1 MMHRYSGPTLEYTR
15 AVLSPGYPA
24 GMILRVLTARVP
36 SPNIGQFNELL
47 RAQLTELRTQPGL
60 AYVKLAR
67 RLHEDASEEVVLIE
81 EWLTPADLF
90 AWTRGRL
97 TTPRL
102 LPGTEDLVQDLII
115 THYEALDVSP
125 EELSSRL
132 LANEGSRTPEEEALL
147 DEIVEHA
154 PESRGRP

>member
-1 MMHRYSGPTLEYTR
+1 MHRCSGPTLEYTR

-81 EWLTPADLF
+81 EWITPADLF

-132 LANEGSRTPEEEALL
+132 LADHGPHSPEEKALL
-147 DEIVEHA
+147 DEIVEPA
-154 PESRGRP
+154 SESRGSS

>member
-1 MMHRYSGPTLEYTR
+1 VSEDAPGPLIFR
-15 AVLSPGYPA
+15 YPA
-24 GMILRVLTARVP
+24 AMILRVLTARVP
-36 SPNIGQFNELL
+36 SMNIAQFNELL
-47 RAQLTELRTQPGL
+47 RAQLIELRTQPGL

-81 EWLTPADLF
+81 EWVTPADLF

-102 LPGTEDLVQDLII
+102 LPGTEDLVQDLIV
-115 THYEALDVSP
+115 THYEALDISP

-132 LANEGSRTPEEEALL
+132 LSMEGSRTPEEDALL
-147 DEIVEHA
+147 NEIVEHA
-154 PESRGRP
+154 PEGGGGP

>member
-1 MMHRYSGPTLEYTR
+1 
-15 AVLSPGYPA
+15 
-24 GMILRVLTARVP
+24 MILRVLTARVP

-67 RLHEDASEEVVLIE
+67 RLHEDASEEVVLVE

-102 LPGTEDLVQDLII
+102 LPRTEDFVQDLVI

-154 PESRGRP
+154 PEGRGSP

>member
-1 MMHRYSGPTLEYTR
+1 MSFDCTTS
-15 AVLSPGYPA
+15 VLSPGYPA
-24 GMILRVLTARVP
+24 EMILRVLTARVP
-36 SPNIGQFNELL
+36 SVNIGQFNELL
-47 RAQLTELRTQPGL
+47 RGQLYELREQPGL

-67 RLHEDASEEVVLIE
+67 RLHEDATEEVVLIE

-97 TTPRL
+97 TKPRL

-132 LANEGSRTPEEEALL
+132 IADHGPHSPEEKALL
-147 DEIVEHA
+147 DEIVEPPH
-154 PESRGRP
+154 ESRGSP

>member
-1 MMHRYSGPTLEYTR
+1 M
-15 AVLSPGYPA
+15 
-24 GMILRVLTARVP
+24 
-36 SPNIGQFNELL
+36 NIAQFNELL
-47 RAQLTELRTQPGL
+47 RAQLAELRTQPGL

-97 TTPRL
+97 TMPRL
-102 LPGTEDLVQDLII
+102 LPGTEDLVQDLIV
-115 THYEALDVSP
+115 THYEALDISP

-132 LANEGSRTPEEEALL
+132 LSKEGSRTPEEDALL
-147 DEIVEHA
+147 NEIVEHT
-154 PESRGRP
+154 PDGGGGP

>member
-1 MMHRYSGPTLEYTR
+1 MWR
-15 AVLSPGYPA
+15 AWRSTGYPA
-24 GMILRVLTARVP
+24 RMILRVLTARVP
-36 SPNIGQFNELL
+36 SANIGLFNELL
-47 RAQLTELRTQPGL
+47 RAQLAELKTQPGL

-81 EWLTPADLF
+81 EWVTPADLF

-102 LPGTEDLVQDLII
+102 LPGTEDLVQDLIV

-132 LANEGSRTPEEEALL
+132 LANKGSRTPEEDALL
-147 DEIVEHA
+147 NEIVEHA
-154 PESRGRP
+154 TEPGRGP

>member
-1 MMHRYSGPTLEYTR
+1 
-15 AVLSPGYPA
+15 
-24 GMILRVLTARVP
+24 MILRVLTARVP

-67 RLHEDASEEVVLIE
+67 RLHEDSSEEVVLIE
-81 EWLTPADLF
+81 EWITPADLF

-147 DEIVEHA
+147 DEIVEPA
-154 PESRGRP
+154 SESRGSS

>member
-1 MMHRYSGPTLEYTR
+1 
-15 AVLSPGYPA
+15 
-24 GMILRVLTARVP
+24 MILRVLTARVP
-36 SPNIGQFNELL
+36 GQNIGQFNELL
-47 RAQLTELRTQPGL
+47 RAQLSELRTQPGL

-67 RLHEDASEEVVLIE
+67 RLHEDSSEEVVLIE

-90 AWTRGRL
+90 EWTRGML
-97 TTPRL
+97 TKPRL

-132 LANEGSRTPEEEALL
+132 LANEGSRTPEEDALL
-147 DEIVEHA
+147 DEIVEH
-154 PESRGRP
+154 PHETRGSL

>member
-1 MMHRYSGPTLEYTR
+1 
-15 AVLSPGYPA
+15 
-24 GMILRVLTARVP
+24 MILRVLTARVP

-67 RLHEDASEEVVLIE
+67 RLHEDASEEVVLVE

-90 AWTRGRL
+90 EWTRGRL
-97 TTPRL
+97 TKPRL
-102 LPGTEDLVQDLII
+102 LPGTEDLVEDLVI

-154 PESRGRP
+154 AEPHGGT